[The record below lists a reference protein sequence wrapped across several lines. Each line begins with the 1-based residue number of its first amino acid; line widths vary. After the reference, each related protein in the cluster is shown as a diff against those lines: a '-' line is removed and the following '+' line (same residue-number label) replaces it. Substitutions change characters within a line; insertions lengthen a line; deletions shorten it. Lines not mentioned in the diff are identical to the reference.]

1 MRQVRSTRRLEDE
14 LQTELQDASTMCRI
28 GMKKGAGLWRLDR
41 AGSENT
47 RPPLREIFSLALPA
61 LWRGHDRD
69 AEIYGRGVIPMFLL
83 RFFLAGGPLLL
94 LGCAPAH
101 RRIRVL
107 TPCQHALPPPSTRLL
122 AATPDL
128 SIIAHAA
135 FLVRCCSPTAGLGG
149 QLAFKSHSAPR
160 PPQTPAASS

>member
-1 MRQVRSTRRLEDE
+1 
-14 LQTELQDASTMCRI
+14 
-28 GMKKGAGLWRLDR
+28 
-41 AGSENT
+41 
-47 RPPLREIFSLALPA
+47 
-61 LWRGHDRD
+61 
-69 AEIYGRGVIPMFLL
+69 MFLL
-83 RFFLAGGPLLL
+83 RFFLAGGSLVLI
-94 LGCAPAH
+94 GCAPAH

-107 TPCQHALPPPSTRLL
+107 TPCQHALPPPSARLL

-135 FLVRCCSPTAGLGG
+135 FLVRCCFPTAPLGG